1 MSPETSPA
9 ISPEMS
15 PEIGTVTLAELAA
28 REEIRQLISR
38 YCVAA
43 DSGRLDE
50 VAGLFTPG
58 GHIDFRGGH
67 HVGADGIGAMFAE
80 SGRRLRGNMPPG
92 RLLHTVS
99 TTDISLLSGEAAKAI
114 SYFTVFSG
122 LGADHWGRYRDELV
136 VEGGRWRFAARVITV
151 DGRIPGGVGE
161 ALA

>member
-1 MSPETSPA
+1 MSPV
-9 ISPEMS
+9 ISS
-15 PEIGTVTLAELAA
+15 ATLAELAS

-38 YCVAA
+38 YCTAA
-43 DSGRLDE
+43 DTGRLDE
-50 VAGLFTPG
+50 VAGLFTVS
-58 GHIDFRGGH
+58 GHIDFRGAQ

-99 TTDISLLSGEAAKAI
+99 TTDISLLSDDTAKAI

-122 LGADHWGRYRDELV
+122 LGADHWGRYRDELMV
-136 VEGGRWRFAARVITV
+136 ADGRWRFAARVITV

-161 ALA
+161 TLA